1 MILWWMLSSSIHL
14 PERPSS
20 PFSLPSGL
28 VSSLVSYGLLNGFLN
43 WRLSGI
49 LWHFQRVS
57 KLAPSL
63 SWAKLISGSSGCFV
77 LWAIGSSWI
86 YHLMDLGSFIL

>member
-43 WRLSGI
+43 WRLSASYGTFNGF
-49 LWHFQRVS
+49 LNWRP
-57 KLAPSL
+57 LYPGL
-63 SWAKLISGSSGCFV
+63 N
-77 LWAIGSSWI
+77 
-86 YHLMDLGSFIL
+86 